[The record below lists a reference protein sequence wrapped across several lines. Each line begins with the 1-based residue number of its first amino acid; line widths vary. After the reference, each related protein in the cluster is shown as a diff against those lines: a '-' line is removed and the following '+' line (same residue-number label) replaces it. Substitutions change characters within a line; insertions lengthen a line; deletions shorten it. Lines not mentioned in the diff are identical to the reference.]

1 MKRYRG
7 LKWFLR
13 LGQRRFQEI
22 SGLENLPRSGP
33 FILAGNHIGSPDPIF
48 VMSLVYFAIKRPVIF
63 LAFDKVVNFFGK
75 KRAYDW
81 LGVIGKDEDRPGECL
96 KYLKMELENG
106 NPVGIFPEGMRNS
119 APFLVP
125 GKTGVARLAHWTGAP
140 VIPFGFT
147 GPATWTFNQG
157 LYASLMFKKDM
168 RLKIGKAMLFPK
180 ITQDKITKDLLVRTT
195 REIMAVIG
203 QLSGRPYPF

>member
-1 MKRYRG
+1 MKRYKG

-22 SGLENLPRSGP
+22 SGLENLPKSEP

-48 VMSLVYFAIKRPVIF
+48 IMSLVYFTIQRPVIF

-81 LGVIGKDEDRPGECL
+81 LGAIGKDEDRPAECL

-106 NPVGIFPEGMRNS
+106 NPIGIFPEGMRNS
-119 APFLVP
+119 APFLMP

-140 VIPFGFT
+140 VIPFGFA
-147 GPATWTFNQG
+147 GPATWTFN
-157 LYASLMFKKDM
+157 
-168 RLKIGKAMLFPK
+168 
-180 ITQDKITKDLLVRTT
+180 
-195 REIMAVIG
+195 
-203 QLSGRPYPF
+203 